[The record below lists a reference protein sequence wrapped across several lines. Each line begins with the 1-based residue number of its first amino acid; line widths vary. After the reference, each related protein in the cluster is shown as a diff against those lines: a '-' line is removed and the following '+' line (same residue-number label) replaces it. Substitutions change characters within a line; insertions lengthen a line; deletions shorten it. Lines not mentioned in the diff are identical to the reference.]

1 MLQVNGVLA
10 NSHHVVYVHKI
21 RDDFAWIIYA
31 VEGFRRVR
39 APGESAVRCG
49 IIGLSNFVN
58 SCSKA
63 NSDGLVCPL
72 GTPMKCPYCRNDND
86 KVIDSRSSQNGYT
99 IRRRRECSVCDRR
112 WTTYERLEESPLKVV
127 KKDGTRTAFDRNKIR
142 QGLDRACEKR
152 PISESQI
159 EAIIEQVEEDIY
171 NLFDREVPTDY
182 IGEQV
187 IARLQQLD
195 QVAYVRFASVYREFK
210 DAHEFVA
217 AVGSLN
223 RGSKR

>member
-1 MLQVNGVLA
+1 MFTL
-10 NSHHVVYVHKI
+10 Y
-21 RDDFAWIIYA
+21 IY
-31 VEGFRRVR
+31 
-39 APGESAVRCG
+39 S
-49 IIGLSNFVN
+49 IIGHPDIETVTQNN
-58 SCSKA
+58 TA
-63 NSDGLVCPL
+63 NDLIEAL
-72 GTPMKCPYCRNDND
+72 A
-86 KVIDSRSSQNGYT
+86 
-99 IRRRRECSVCDRR
+99 
-112 WTTYERLEESPLKVV
+112 ERLEESPLKVV